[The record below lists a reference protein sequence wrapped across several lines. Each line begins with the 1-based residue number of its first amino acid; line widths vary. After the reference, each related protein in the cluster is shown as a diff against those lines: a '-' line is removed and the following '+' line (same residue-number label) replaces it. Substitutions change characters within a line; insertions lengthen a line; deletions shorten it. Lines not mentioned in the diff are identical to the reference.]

1 MNFELIYNNFFI
13 IITGLDETLE
23 LVIISLGLGFII
35 AIPFALARVSSI
47 KVLSKSVYYYIFVIR
62 GTPLLVQIY
71 LIYYGLGTIE
81 YVRESFLWIVLKDPF
96 YCGVLALV
104 INTVAY
110 TTEIFRGGIQSVT
123 KGQIESCKSLGMG
136 RVAMYLKIIL
146 PCAFRQALP
155 GYGNEMILMVKS
167 TSLVSLI
174 TIMEMTGLARNIM
187 YKNYAPVEAFLA
199 AGSIYL
205 FINFL
210 VVQFIKFLDW
220 KYNPHLR
227 INLYYLYDDKVN
239 TLLELIIK
247 ILDLYQFILLIYI
260 IATWLISFKI
270 VNTSNRL
277 VYSIMN
283 ILYRLCEPSL
293 RFIRQYLPNLGTI
306 DISPIVVYMLLWF
319 IKSLLFEYWP
329 R

>member
-13 IITGLDETLE
+13 IITGLDETLN
-23 LVIISLGLGFII
+23 LVIISLSLGFLI
-35 AIPFALARVSSI
+35 AIPFAIARVSSNKI
-47 KVLSKSVYYYIFVIR
+47 LSTTIYYYVFIIR

-71 LIYYGLGTIE
+71 LIYFGLGTIE
-81 YVRESFLWIVLKDPF
+81 IIRESFLWIFLKEPF
-96 YCGVLALV
+96 FCGVLALV

-123 KGQIESCKSLGMG
+123 KGQIESCQSLGMNKFIT
-136 RVAMYLKIIL
+136 YYKIIL

-167 TSLVSLI
+167 TSLISLI

-205 FINFL
+205 FLNFL
-210 VVQFIKFLDW
+210 VVQFVKFLEW

-227 INLYYLYDDKVN
+227 IK
-239 TLLELIIK
+239 T
-247 ILDLYQFILLIYI
+247 
-260 IATWLISFKI
+260 
-270 VNTSNRL
+270 
-277 VYSIMN
+277 
-283 ILYRLCEPSL
+283 
-293 RFIRQYLPNLGTI
+293 
-306 DISPIVVYMLLWF
+306 
-319 IKSLLFEYWP
+319 
-329 R
+329 